1 MNKEIETIAEYNIR
15 TEKKRRSRFIAAIM
29 FSSAILYFL
38 TH

>member
-1 MNKEIETIAEYNIR
+1 MNKEIEAIAEYNTR
-15 TEKKRRSRFIAAIM
+15 TEKKRWSRFIAAMI